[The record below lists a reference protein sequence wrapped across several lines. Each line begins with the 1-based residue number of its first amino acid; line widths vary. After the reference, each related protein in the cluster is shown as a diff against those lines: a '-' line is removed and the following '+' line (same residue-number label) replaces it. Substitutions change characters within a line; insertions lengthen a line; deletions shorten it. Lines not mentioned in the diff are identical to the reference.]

1 MKLKHTFSLG
11 SALLL
16 AVGCAHENHQAKYD
30 ESISPYAADGT
41 SRYANQQN
49 NIHLNAGGTTD
60 NSAMTAG
67 TLQKEAAKAPSVSDN
82 TLVTQVHEAL
92 ERNAEIAPIVPNIQI
107 SANNGT
113 VTLSG
118 TVQSEAQKRQIESI
132 CLNASGNSLVVLDNQ
147 LNAPAENAPAAT
159 GTETGAVNNGD
170 QKANSDSGGATGQAS
185 QPGESGSLS
194 ATGSANN
201 MNEAT
206 NSQTLAPTSNGGDNS
221 VNRVYSTTDTNN
233 IQNNP
238 GQGEQNQ
245 NTNSNNQMP

>member
-1 MKLKHTFSLG
+1 MKLKYTFTLA

-16 AVGCAHENHQAKYD
+16 AVGCAHESHQAKYD
-30 ESISPYAADGT
+30 ENISPYSADGT

-49 NIHLNAGGTTD
+49 NLTLNAGGTTD
-60 NSAMTAG
+60 NSAITAG
-67 TLQKEAAKAPSVSDN
+67 ASQQEAVKTPTVSDN
-82 TLVTQVHEAL
+82 TLVTQVREAL
-92 ERNAEIAPIVPNIQI
+92 ERNVEIAPIAPNIQV

-118 TVQSEAQKRQIESI
+118 NVQSEAQKRQIESI
-132 CLNASGNSLVVLDNQ
+132 CLNVTGNSMVVLDNQ
-147 LNAPAENAPAAT
+147 LKAPAENAPAAA
-159 GTETGAVNNGD
+159 GTESGAVNNGD
-170 QKANSDSGGATGQAS
+170 QKVNSDSSGTTAQPS
-185 QPGESGSLS
+185 QPGEAGSLS

-221 VNRVYSTTDTNN
+221 VNRVYSTSDTNN

-238 GQGEQNQ
+238 GQSDQNQ